1 MELIT
6 ADKDTVTIKMNQK
19 DEFYRILSVFGSVT
33 EEFDKLDREIHNLTS
48 EQVTRIEEMLH
59 EISKK
64 LPRKKN

>member
-1 MELIT
+1 MELIA

-33 EEFDKLDREIHNLTS
+33 EEFDKLDREIHNLTL

>member
-33 EEFDKLDREIHNLTS
+33 EEFDKLDREIHNLTL

>member
-6 ADKDTVTIKMNQK
+6 ADKDTITIKMNQK

-33 EEFDKLDREIHNLTS
+33 EEFDKLDREIHNLTL